1 VTAMPFSH
9 PPAADRGPTL
19 AMNSVPRRVAIAIW
33 TVTIAIPA
41 AIMLLVLTHP
51 QPGEGAW
58 AIPLYWTLVA
68 SWGLMGALLVTRRP
82 GNRVGLVLWT
92 VGLGMGLALI
102 GQLWAAA
109 SVLWYDGTLPGTRIG
124 TVLGLLFQ
132 PALFL
137 VMLVPLLF
145 PDGRF
150 MSRRWAFVGAL
161 LLASAVATLLGSLMQ
176 PGPIEGMP
184 GFDNPLGVPALADL
198 SQALIEAGG
207 LGALVC
213 LPVGIVAAVVRY
225 RRGTRLARTQLKWFG
240 SVLVLAFSMFLL
252 AALLPDPYGQAAWI
266 VASLSLGLIPV
277 AIANAILRYRLYEI
291 DRIISR
297 SIGWAIVTGSLIV
310 VFGLGLVAMQAV
322 LVGVTGGETVA
333 VGASTLAA
341 FALFQPLRRR
351 VQSAVDHRFDRGRYD
366 ATLTA
371 GAFADRLRDQV
382 DLAELESDV
391 VATVAAVLRPAAVGI
406 WIRTAGIDR

>member
-1 VTAMPFSH
+1 
-9 PPAADRGPTL
+9 
-19 AMNSVPRRVAIAIW
+19 MNSVPRRAAVAIW
-33 TVTIAIPA
+33 TVTIAIPI
-41 AIMLLVLTHP
+41 AIVSLVLVNP
-51 QPGEGAW
+51 QPGEDAW
-58 AIPLYWTLVA
+58 AIPLYSTLVA
-68 SWGLMGALLVTRRP
+68 SWGLTGALLATRRP
-82 GNRVGLVLWT
+82 DNRVGWVIWS
-92 VGLGMGLALI
+92 VGMGMGLALV
-102 GQLWAAA
+102 GQLWAYT
-109 SVLWYDGTLPGTRIG
+109 SMLWYEATLPGTTIG

-150 MSRRWAFVGAL
+150 MSRRWALVAAL
-161 LLASAVATLLGSLMQ
+161 LLASAGATLLGSLIR

-184 GFDNPLGVPALADL
+184 GFENPLGIPALAGL
-198 SQALIEAGG
+198 AQALIEAGG

-213 LPVGIVAAVVRY
+213 IPAGIVAAVMRY

-252 AALLPDPYGQAAWI
+252 AALLPQPYGQAAWI

-297 SIGWAIVTGSLIV
+297 SIGWALVTGSLLV
-310 VFGLGLVAMQAV
+310 VFALGVVALQAV
-322 LVGVTGGETVA
+322 LVNVTGGETVA
-333 VGASTLAA
+333 VAASTLAA

-351 VQSAVDHRFDRGRYD
+351 VQSAVDHRFDRARYD
-366 ATLTA
+366 ASQTA
-371 GAFADRLRDQV
+371 AAFAELVRDEV
-382 DLAELESDV
+382 DLERLVDAFIASAGETVRPRDAV
-391 VATVAAVLRPAAVGI
+391 VWLPGRSAR
-406 WIRTAGIDR
+406 